1 MEARSIASLDLRKY
15 GEMEIS
21 KGSMHALAF
30 CRLFTEGKP
39 GLNLRMIVRYNNL
52 AIYLAIRINICTFV
66 QNY

>member
-52 AIYLAIRINICTFV
+52 AIYLAIRKNICTFV